1 MKTSYSLADKAPEV
15 SIIPVGYAF
24 MPFRVVRT
32 FWDDI
37 HRNRLKRYAL
47 RTLLCF
53 SGGPVNNKTQFS
65 QQPLLSGNG

>member
-37 HRNRLKRYAL
+37 HRNRLKRYQTVKVFNL
-47 RTLLCF
+47 KDLTTKDTKSTKF
-53 SGGPVNNKTQFS
+53 
-65 QQPLLSGNG
+65 